1 MREQRPY
8 WGTFSEYILIYTD
21 NILVIGKDPELI
33 LKRLDKYFTLKPSS
47 MGEPDIYLGAKILSV
62 IGENRKELWM
72 HSSSGYIQEEVKNV
86 ESWLDEK
93 SI

>member
-1 MREQRPY
+1 MA
-8 WGTFSEYILIYTD
+8 TFSECILIYTD

-47 MGEPDIYLGAKILSV
+47 MGEPDIYLVAKIHSV